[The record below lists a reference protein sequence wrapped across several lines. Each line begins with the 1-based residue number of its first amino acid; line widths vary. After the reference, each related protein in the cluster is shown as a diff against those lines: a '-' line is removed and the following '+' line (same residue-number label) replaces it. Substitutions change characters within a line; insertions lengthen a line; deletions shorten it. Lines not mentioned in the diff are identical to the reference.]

1 MDLRSADT
9 AILTRELM
17 DRAIMQIATSIPAV
31 VESFDSSTMTIEAT
45 PAIDMK
51 TYIDEE
57 IQFLRM
63 PKIIRIPILCYG
75 GGGFYHTIPIQKG
88 DYCLLCFS
96 QRAIDNWH
104 DKGGFQIPNDEEGSR
119 HHDLTDAF
127 ALFSPFPLPVVLP
140 NYSESAMELR
150 NTTGGVKISLT
161 SDAITITNSTT
172 VVTVANDGKVT
183 VTGDITATGNVADM
197 VGTMADIR
205 TAYNSHTHS
214 ETGSTTSVPT
224 PLME

>member
-1 MDLRSADT
+1 
-9 AILTRELM
+9 
-17 DRAIMQIATSIPAV
+17 
-31 VESFDSSTMTIEAT
+31 
-45 PAIDMK
+45 
-51 TYIDEE
+51 
-57 IQFLRM
+57 
-63 PKIIRIPILCYG
+63 
-75 GGGFYHTIPIQKG
+75 
-88 DYCLLCFS
+88 
-96 QRAIDNWH
+96 
-104 DKGGFQIPNDEEGSR
+104 
-119 HHDLTDAF
+119 
-127 ALFSPFPLPVVLP
+127 
-140 NYSESAMELR
+140 MELR

-214 ETGSTTSVPT
+214 ETGSTTSAPT